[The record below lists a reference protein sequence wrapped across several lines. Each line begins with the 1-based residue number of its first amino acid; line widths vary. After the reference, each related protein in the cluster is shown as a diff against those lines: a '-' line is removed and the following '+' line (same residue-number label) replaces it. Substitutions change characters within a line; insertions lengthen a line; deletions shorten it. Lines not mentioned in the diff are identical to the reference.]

1 MSAEKASPKSAHST
15 ERLPEPEPET
25 KSLQDAL
32 DDDDNALVSMRYRGL
47 EDTYRRHIESNKKD
61 IEKMI
66 YTLLGVRWCRIMTPQ
81 LWKSGSFNLAI
92 PVFLPQ
98 ERTVYLRLPLYYRL
112 GEDQCP
118 GNVEEKLRTEI
129 ATYQWVSENCADVP
143 IPTLHA
149 FGLPDGST
157 ILHLSRDFGH
167 FFNALHDASSDCLL
181 LFPTFGDP
189 SVTPWI
195 TDFFYL
201 AKHAARAL
209 RLARISLSLN
219 SIPFKRIGA
228 LSLQPNL
235 SIAMTN
241 RPLHFYFHL
250 HENEGI
256 PLGIP
261 RDRTYAETEAYISD
275 LITFQDNKLR
285 HQPNSVHNVADC
297 RKQVAALFA
306 MRGTM
311 HHFIKPEL
319 RDGPFFYTLTDLHP
333 NNVFVDEHWNVQ
345 CVIDLEWAHS
355 MPLQMQRPPYWLTSK
370 TLDAFDDDEA
380 VSEYAAVLD
389 EYFQIYENEER
400 RRNHTDMQTSIQ
412 RDMWRKAG
420 DAYLRERTLP
430 ERANHGVPWLESEQ
444 RARAEKVLN
453 PLWENRSPPLT
464 LAELRFVSDCHVIAI
479 DPQHQGRKAGALI
492 VQWGINLGEQP
503 SILSRRR
510 PPSACTRRWASRCLR
525 SKIVHEAALF
535 GADKDIV
542 VPLMVR
548 MPSCA
553 KGVTFKEWCET
564 GYPELTVADQL

>member
-1 MSAEKASPKSAHST
+1 MQTYTNMSAEKASPKSAHST

-157 ILHLSRDFGH
+157 
-167 FFNALHDASSDCLL
+167 
-181 LFPTFGDP
+181 
-189 SVTPWI
+189 
-195 TDFFYL
+195 
-201 AKHAARAL
+201 
-209 RLARISLSLN
+209 
-219 SIPFKRIGA
+219 
-228 LSLQPNL
+228 PNL

-380 VSEYAAVLD
+380 V
-389 EYFQIYENEER
+389 
-400 RRNHTDMQTSIQ
+400 T
-412 RDMWRKAG
+412 G

-430 ERANHGVPWLESEQ
+430 ERANHGVPWLEGEQ

-453 PLWENRSPPLT
+453 PLWEVRERLFGGRRYICKCLSH
-464 LAELRFVSDCHVIAI
+464 CHVIAI
-479 DPQHQGRKAGALI
+479 DPQHQGRKASASRRAC
-492 VQWGINLGEQP
+492 P
-503 SILSRRR
+503 SILNRRR

-564 GYPELTVADQL
+564 GYPEFTVTNQL